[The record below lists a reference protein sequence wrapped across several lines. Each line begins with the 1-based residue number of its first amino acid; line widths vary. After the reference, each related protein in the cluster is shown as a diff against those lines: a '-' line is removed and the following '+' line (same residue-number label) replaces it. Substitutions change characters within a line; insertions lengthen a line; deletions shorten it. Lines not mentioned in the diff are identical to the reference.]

1 MVFAAGSIVG
11 PILGGFLDDQI
22 GFEATADLIAA
33 VAFGFCILYGFIV
46 FCNCN
51 CGGTKKVIDTMKRE

>member
-22 GFEATADLIAA
+22 GFEATADLIAI
-33 VAFGFCILYGFIV
+33 VALGFTILYGSIV
-46 FCNCN
+46 YCN
-51 CGGTKKVIDTMKRE
+51 CGSRK

>member
-33 VAFGFCILYGFIV
+33 VAGGFTVLYGSIV
-46 FCNCN
+46 YCNCN
-51 CGGTKKVIDTMKRE
+51 CGAKKQVDTMKRE

>member
-33 VAFGFCILYGFIV
+33 VAGGFTVLYGSIV
-46 FCNCN
+46 FCNC
-51 CGGTKKVIDTMKRE
+51 GAKKQVDT